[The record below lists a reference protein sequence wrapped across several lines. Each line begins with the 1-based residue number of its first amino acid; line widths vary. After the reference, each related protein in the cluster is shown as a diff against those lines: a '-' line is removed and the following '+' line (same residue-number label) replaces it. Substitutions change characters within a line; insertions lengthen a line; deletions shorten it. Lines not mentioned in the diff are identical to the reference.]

1 MASTVSELSKKL
13 LEFDFDLKVEMC
25 FDTGSFSPIE
35 GIWLDDEGSVILS
48 EDPGNLFSSS
58 GTCVS
63 DVIKTLSTLPQEAP
77 VKINFDLGAFR
88 DISEIFLGTTV
99 VLCE

>member
-13 LEFDFDLKVEMC
+13 LEFDPSLKVEIN
-25 FDTGSFSPIE
+25 FDIGSFSPIE

-48 EDPGNLFSSS
+48 EDPGDLFSSS
-58 GTCVS
+58 DMRVS

-77 VKINFDLGAFR
+77 VKINFDRGAFR
-88 DISEIFLGTTV
+88 DILEI
-99 VLCE
+99 